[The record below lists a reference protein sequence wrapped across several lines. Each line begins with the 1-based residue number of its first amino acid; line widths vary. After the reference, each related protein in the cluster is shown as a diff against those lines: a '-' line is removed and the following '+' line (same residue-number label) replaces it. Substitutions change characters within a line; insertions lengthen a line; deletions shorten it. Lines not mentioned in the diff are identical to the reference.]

1 MINKTLF
8 IFQQITGILKWDF
21 FFFFE
26 DEGWWMEY
34 FLICFNIDLI
44 IQNPVIIKLKCHI
57 KILTTGKKKAIV
69 CPVFK
74 MLKT

>member
-1 MINKTLF
+1 
-8 IFQQITGILKWDF
+8 
-21 FFFFE
+21 
-26 DEGWWMEY
+26 MEY